1 MGARERGGDFEFH
14 VGKSDLPPLEK
25 PKSKEPAFEFRGS
38 AIDEFKI
45 SPQELTD
52 QGVET
57 DDDGDERVKEMVLRK
72 EFHSLDRS
80 EEDLLASGI
89 EPRKAAEQRAKDVN
103 ISRGPGGLE
112 DFRID
117 PSKLRGSGVEDAWA
131 AAKRVAETPS
141 SDGSELRGAVKSDL
155 IESDSQ
161 IERRL
166 SEPKSDEEV
175 QKEMEAL
182 RIDLGRLEADYA
194 QMSTDIISLKA
205 KIEEQ
210 EDVILREAQ
219 RKVLQQFERER
230 LVVSEELKQTEKEL
244 KQVQER

>member
-112 DFRID
+112 DFRMEH
-117 PSKLRGSGVEDAWA
+117 PSKILEDPWK
-131 AAKRVAETPS
+131 AAKRVAEAPS
-141 SDGSELRGAVKSDL
+141 SDGSELRGPVKSDL

-161 IERRL
+161 RERRL

-175 QKEMEAL
+175 QKEIEAL